1 MKRFFKWFGIVL
13 GGFFGLV
20 VLSVAWMYFSTEQR
34 INRIYSIPAENVP
47 VPTDE
52 ASLAYGQHIFQFRGC
67 QACHGENLEG
77 KVYLSDPALGEV
89 NATNLTSGQGG
100 VAPDYKTDAD
110 WVRALRHGVRPSGK
124 PLLFMPSTEFYFLS
138 DSDLGAVIAYIKS
151 VPPADHDQAFSSIS
165 VTGRIVMTLVEGLTF
180 LPAELIPHDA
190 PRPVAPPVGI
200 TPEYGEYLTQS
211 CKVCHGLTMSGG
223 KIPAFPAGW
232 PSAANLTTSPER
244 YQPYFTEDGFVQILR
259 TGITRH
265 GRQINPQY
273 MPWSS
278 YKFMTDDELAAVWVY
293 LQALPPKEYG
303 NH

>member
-1 MKRFFKWFGIVL
+1 MRKLFRWIGITL
-13 GGFFGLV
+13 GVFFGMG
-20 VLSVAWMYFSTEQR
+20 VLSVAWMYISTEQR
-34 INRIYSIPAENVP
+34 INRVYSIPDEQVP

-52 ASLAYGQHIFQFRGC
+52 AGIADGQHIFQFRGC
-67 QACHGENLEG
+67 QACHGEHLEG

-89 NATNLTSGQGG
+89 NATNLTSGVGG

-110 WVRALRHGVRPSGK
+110 WVRALRHGIRPSGK

-138 DSDLGAVIAYIKS
+138 DADLGAVIAYIKS
-151 VPPADHDQAFSSIS
+151 APPVDHNQAISSIS
-165 VTGRIVMTLVEGLTF
+165 VTGRVVMTLVEGLTF

-211 CKVCHGLTMSGG
+211 CKVCHGLSMSGG

-244 YQPYFTEDGFVQILR
+244 YQPYFTQEGFVLIMR
-259 TGITRH
+259 NGVTRH

-278 YKFMTDDELAAVWVY
+278 YQFMTDAELKAVWVY
-293 LQALPPKEYG
+293 LQSLPPKEYG